1 MTRPVTLRIVV
12 RDPLEGV
19 ELRLQRGR
27 DELVLPVTRS
37 ASAATFE
44 FALDTRTQPDGI
56 TALRGPEVQGKPG
69 ARFVYINSG
78 TYAGQSDSP
87 WGRRAK
93 VSLTGLSDEML
104 ASALARPGS
113 VIQATIDGH
122 GRDGGPAAATVPL
135 LDGGWHVVG

>member
-1 MTRPVTLRIVV
+1 M
-12 RDPLEGV
+12 
-19 ELRLQRGR
+19 QRGR

-44 FALDTRTQPDGI
+44 LVLDTRTQSDGS
-56 TALRGPEVQGKPG
+56 TTLRGPEVQGKPG

>member
-1 MTRPVTLRIVV
+1 MTRQVRLRIIV
-12 RDPLEGV
+12 RDPLGGV

-27 DELVLPVTRS
+27 DELVPPVARS
-37 ASAATFE
+37 ASAAIFE
-44 FALDTRTQPDGI
+44 FALDTRTQPDGG
-56 TALRGPEVQGKPG
+56 TALRGPEMQGKPG

-93 VSLTGLSDEML
+93 VSLTGVSEELI

-113 VIQATIDGH
+113 VIQATIDGR
-122 GRDGGPAAATVPL
+122 GRDGGPAAATIPL